1 MRLTWLSN
9 SPWAA
14 TGYGTQTALF
24 GKRLL
29 DAGYP
34 LAVISNYGHQGN
46 PINWNGIQVY
56 GNSFHP
62 YCQDIMHS
70 HSHNFKA
77 DAMITLLDL
86 QVMEPAGLMGTK
98 WIAWFPVDHATIPPV
113 IMERLKY
120 TDARITMSKSANVE
134 MDKTGMEYHY
144 VPCAVDTKVYKPLD
158 QKTSREAMKLPL
170 DKFIVGM
177 VAMNKGVYSR
187 KAFHQTILAFAA
199 LKAKHSDVVL
209 YLHTLD
215 GTRGM
220 DVVNLI
226 SFCTAVN
233 LKVGYAFTES
243 AKTADVIFADQYGYT
258 LGYDP
263 SMMAQ
268 LYSAMDVHC
277 LVTMGEGFGIP
288 IIEAQACGCPV
299 IVGDWTA
306 SAELK
311 FSGWKVD
318 KNEAEMIYTPMES
331 WQYLPHPGAIAE
343 RMEAAYQMR
352 GNQDY
357 RKRAVAGAALYDADR
372 VFTNFMLPAMQKIE
386 KKLQEKSSKAVS
398 IVKGLRL

>member
-9 SPWAA
+9 SPWTA
-14 TGYGTQTALF
+14 TGYGVQTALF
-24 GKRLL
+24 GERLVK
-29 DAGYP
+29 AGYP

-46 PINWNGIQVY
+46 AINWKGIQIY
-56 GNSFHP
+56 GNSYHP

-70 HSHNFKA
+70 HSHDFKA
-77 DAMITLLDL
+77 DAMISLVDIQVIEPQGL
-86 QVMEPAGLMGTK
+86 QGTK
-98 WIAWFPVDHATIPPV
+98 WIPWFPVDHITIPPV
-113 IMERLKY
+113 IFDRLKY
-120 TDARITMSKSANVE
+120 SDARITMSKSANAE
-134 MDKTGMEYHY
+134 MDKTGMSYEY
-144 VPCAVDTKVYKPLD
+144 VPCAVDTQVYKPLD
-158 QKTSREAMKLPL
+158 QLTSREAMQLPL

-177 VAMNKGVYSR
+177 VAMNKGNPSR
-187 KAFHQTILAFAA
+187 KAFHQTIAAFAA
-199 LKAKHSDVVL
+199 LQAKHKDCVL

-215 GTRGM
+215 GLRGPEM
-220 DVVNLI
+220 VNLLV
-226 SFCTAVN
+226 FCKALS

-263 SMMAQ
+263 NMMAQ
-268 LYSAMDVHC
+268 LYSSMDVFS

-299 IVGDWTA
+299 IVSDWTA
-306 SAELK
+306 SAELR

-318 KNEAEMIYTPMES
+318 KKEAEPIFTPMEA
-331 WQYLPHPGAIAE
+331 WQFLPHPGAIAE

-357 RKRAVAGAALYDADR
+357 RHRAVGGAQAYDIDK
-372 VFTNFMLPAMQKIE
+372 VFNNYMLPALTRIE
-386 KKLQEKSSKAVS
+386 EKLKAKSDKSGS

>member
-1 MRLTWLSN
+1 
-9 SPWAA
+9 
-14 TGYGTQTALF
+14 
-24 GKRLL
+24 
-29 DAGYP
+29 
-34 LAVISNYGHQGN
+34 
-46 PINWNGIQVY
+46 
-56 GNSFHP
+56 
-62 YCQDIMHS
+62 MHS

-113 IMERLKY
+113 IMDRLKY

-158 QKTSREAMKLPL
+158 QKTSREAMQLPL

-357 RKRAVAGAALYDADR
+357 RKRAVAGAQLYDADR